1 MLDVGW
7 SELLII
13 GLVALVVVGPKELPG
28 LMRTI
33 GAFVAKAKET
43 AYSFQRQFQE
53 AVDESDIGKLKSDVE
68 ELQKDLSPEG
78 MMGDLNEYG
87 PEFED
92 FDPDEWNKSI
102 LEEEGKNRYRPPSS
116 RRSTEA
122 EASAEQG
129 DDADAGGGKPPVRD
143 DVSVDEAAVDQVS
156 ADAAS
161 VKDRTDPQ

>member
-13 GLVALVVVGPKELPG
+13 GLVALIVVGPKELPG

-53 AVDESDIGKLKSDVE
+53 AVDESELGKLKSDVE

-78 MMGDLNEYG
+78 VMGELNPYG
-87 PEFED
+87 ENFEE
-92 FDPDEWNKSI
+92 FDPDAWNKSI
-102 LEEEGKNRYRPPSS
+102 LEEEGKDQYRPPSARKANKKNDLIEDETVS
-116 RRSTEA
+116 EGSQSGGDEPGGASQA
-122 EASAEQG
+122 EESAAIKQGSEQ
-129 DDADAGGGKPPVRD
+129 R
-143 DVSVDEAAVDQVS
+143 
-156 ADAAS
+156 
-161 VKDRTDPQ
+161 